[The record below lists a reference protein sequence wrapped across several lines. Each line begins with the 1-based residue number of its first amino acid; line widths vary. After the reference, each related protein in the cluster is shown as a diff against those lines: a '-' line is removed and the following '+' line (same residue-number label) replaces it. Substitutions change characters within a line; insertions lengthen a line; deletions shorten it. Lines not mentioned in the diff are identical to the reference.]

1 MRLYE
6 SLVRRLYQVNLFH
19 PAKMG
24 LTNIQRLHEALG
36 SPADGLPAVHIAG
49 TNGKGSVALKM
60 ARSLQLG
67 GFKTGLFVSPHVSCF
82 RERVQVDGVLIS
94 EASIEGLLPKIFALC
109 ESEDIQATF
118 FELTTALAFQHFR
131 DSGVDAIVVEAG
143 LGGRLDATNILKPAL
158 TVVTSIGL
166 DHTRILGDTVEEIA
180 AEKAGIFK
188 PGVPALVGEGCT
200 AMEVLQG
207 VAESRGC
214 PFYPG
219 GTEAAPV
226 GILAARPA
234 PPPPSAADT
243 ADLVDFDEQNTR
255 LAKAALTLLG
265 RSNPDL
271 RVDEDALR
279 RGVSQRP
286 PCRFEVVE
294 VHPKEAASAA
304 ATQQQQQGGDAA
316 LSTDRGGGE
325 GAGRGPSPVTVV
337 LDVAH
342 NPPAIVKF
350 FEKVAREYPGSRL
363 RVVAAFSGD
372 KDSKV
377 CLETVLK
384 HAAPE
389 RIHLAEASTRRA
401 ASASVLASTLSEL
414 SGGRFDPS
422 SSRVRLGDNSVRQA
436 VRDAISAAGGSSG
449 DDEELVVICGTVFM
463 MVDVREELG
472 FDEPRDSAVVAEVA
486 GTHNRAVQD
495 NMERSGTDG
504 IVVTVRVAAERA
516 TVRARLFQS

>member
-109 ESEDIQATF
+109 ESEDIPATF

-166 DHTRILGDTVEEIA
+166 DHTRILGDTVEQIA
-180 AEKAGIFK
+180 GEKAGIFK
-188 PGVPALVGEGCT
+188 PGVPALVGEGCA
-200 AMEVLQG
+200 AMEVLQS

-219 GTEAAPV
+219 GTDAAPV
-226 GILAARPA
+226 GTPAAS
-234 PPPPSAADT
+234 PPPPSVADT
-243 ADLVDFDEQNTR
+243 ARFVDFDEQNTR
-255 LAKAALTLLG
+255 LAEAALTLLG
-265 RSNPDL
+265 RFNPNL
-271 RVDEDALR
+271 RVDEDALL

-286 PCRFEVVE
+286 PCRFEVVK
-294 VHPKEAASAA
+294 VNPNAAAPSAA
-304 ATQQQQQGGDAA
+304 PHPLPQQAGGVASSAGGAEGGAA
-316 LSTDRGGGE
+316 
-325 GAGRGPSPVTVV
+325 PITVV

-342 NPPAIVKF
+342 NPPAMARF
-350 FEKVAREYPGSRL
+350 FEKVAREFPGRRL

-377 CLETVLK
+377 CLATVLE

-401 ASASVLASTLSEL
+401 ASACVLASTLSEL

-422 SSRVRLGDNSVRQA
+422 SSRVREGDNSVRHA
-436 VRDAISAAGGSSG
+436 VRDAISAAAAAKPGGDA
-449 DDEELVVICGTVFM
+449 DDRDVVVICGTVFM

-486 GTHNRAVQD
+486 GTHNRAAQD

-504 IVVTVRVAAERA
+504 
-516 TVRARLFQS
+516 